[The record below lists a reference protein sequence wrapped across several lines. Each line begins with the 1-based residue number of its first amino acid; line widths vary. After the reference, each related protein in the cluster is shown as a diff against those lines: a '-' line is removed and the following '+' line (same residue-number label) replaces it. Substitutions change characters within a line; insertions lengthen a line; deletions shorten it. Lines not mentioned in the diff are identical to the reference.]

1 MNLNEFKEVVLED
14 ISSDDDLEDFL
25 EQKGLE
31 ELEEQLEETLEET
44 QQEDLKEDPNNTYKI
59 FSEFITDILNT
70 FPEYTQIVSRWW
82 TVGADEETKLLQ
94 TKNLTDHCKR
104 IYPERF
110 FDILYKNENMFSL
123 ENNDIVTEF
132 LPGILFKHLWNLD
145 ISENTKEI
153 IWRYLQLILFSVIGD
168 VDNHGDFKDTAKLFE
183 FIDENE
189 LKEKL
194 GETFSNIYNDLDSS
208 YQENGNNESSSS
220 SSSSNIPSVDELKN
234 HLDSILGGKLGKM
247 AMEFAEEVVSDLREN
262 GEDFAEFTEFEE
274 NKGKSKCKGK
284 GDTSKK
290 IFEKMFK
297 NPAKFLDMIKNI
309 CTKFDEK
316 IKSGEYSESELM
328 EEGAEILHKFKNN
341 FDMQKMFSQF
351 VPGFSKGSK
360 INVNAMESE
369 MNKNI
374 KKAKMK
380 ERLKSKLQSKA
391 EKQELD
397 NLLRGKTNVEKSEKS
412 LTDEELVK
420 IFRVGDKPDKTPRI
434 PKNKNRKK

>member
-14 ISSDDDLEDFL
+14 ILSDDDLEEVL
-25 EQKGLE
+25 EFQEEGEEAQKE
-31 ELEEQLEETLEET
+31 EEQE
-44 QQEDLKEDPNNTYKI
+44 QQEIQEGQEGQEQSNNNYKI

-70 FPEYTQIVSRWW
+70 FPEYTQIVSKWW
-82 TVGADEETKLLQ
+82 TINADEETKILQ
-94 TKNLTDHCKR
+94 TQNLIDHCKR

-123 ENNDIVTEF
+123 ENNEIVTEF

-153 IWRYLQLILFSVIGD
+153 IWKYLQLILFSVIGD
-168 VDNHGDFKDTAKLFE
+168 VHSHGDFKDTAKLFE

-208 YQENGNNESSSS
+208 YQEKSNSESSSS

-234 HLDSILGGKLGKM
+234 HLNSILEGKLGKM
-247 AMEFAEEVVSDLREN
+247 AMEFAEEVVNDLQEN
-262 GEDFAEFTEFEE
+262 GEEFSEFED
-274 NKGKSKCKGK
+274 KGEKNI
-284 GDTSKK
+284 DSKK
-290 IFEKMFK
+290 IFEKLFK
-297 NPAKFLDMIKNI
+297 NPTKFLDMIKNI
-309 CTKFDEK
+309 CKKFDEK

-380 ERLKSKLQSKA
+380 ERMKSKLQSKA

-397 NLLRGKTNVEKSEKS
+397 NLLRGKSNIEKSNNS

-420 IFRVGDKPDKTPRI
+420 IFRSGDKPDKTPRI
-434 PKNKNRKK
+434 PKNKNKKR

>member
-14 ISSDDDLEDFL
+14 ISSDDDLEEVL
-25 EQKGLE
+25 EFQE
-31 ELEEQLEETLEET
+31 EGQEQEQQGQE
-44 QQEDLKEDPNNTYKI
+44 QQEIQEGQEQSNNNYKI

-70 FPEYTQIVSRWW
+70 FPEYTQIVSKWW
-82 TVGADEETKLLQ
+82 TINADEETKILQ
-94 TKNLTDHCKR
+94 TQNLIDHCKL

-123 ENNDIVTEF
+123 ENNEIVTEF

-153 IWRYLQLILFSVIGD
+153 IWKYLQLILFSVIGD
-168 VDNHGDFKDTAKLFE
+168 VHSHGDFKDTAKLFE

-208 YQENGNNESSSS
+208 YQEKSNSESSSSSS

-234 HLDSILGGKLGKM
+234 HLNSILEGKLGKM
-247 AMEFAEEVVSDLREN
+247 AMEFAEEVVNDLQEN
-262 GEDFAEFTEFEE
+262 GEEFSEFED
-274 NKGKSKCKGK
+274 KGEKNI
-284 GDTSKK
+284 DSKK
-290 IFEKMFK
+290 IFEKLFK
-297 NPAKFLDMIKNI
+297 NPTKFLDMIKNI
-309 CTKFDEK
+309 CKKFDEK

-380 ERLKSKLQSKA
+380 ERMKSKLQSKA

-397 NLLRGKTNVEKSEKS
+397 NLLRGKSNIEKSNNS

-420 IFRVGDKPDKTPRI
+420 IFRSGDKPDKTPRI
-434 PKNKNRKK
+434 PKNKNKKR